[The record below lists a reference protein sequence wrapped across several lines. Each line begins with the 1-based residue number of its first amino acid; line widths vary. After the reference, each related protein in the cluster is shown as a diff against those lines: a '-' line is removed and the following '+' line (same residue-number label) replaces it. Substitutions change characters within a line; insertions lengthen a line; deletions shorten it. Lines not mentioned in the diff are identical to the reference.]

1 MDFLWILIAF
11 ICGFA
16 AKQVNLPPLIGYLAA
31 GFGLHAYGVQ
41 PHENLETLANIGI
54 TLMLFTIG
62 LKVNFNTLLKTSV
75 WASASLHMISWVIV
89 GTLLL
94 KAVALLGIHYFVDLD
109 WPALALI
116 SFALSFSSTV
126 CIVKLLED
134 KNEMKARHGKLAVG
148 ILVMQD
154 IVAVA
159 FLVIATGK
167 VPSLYAIG
175 LLFLLWPA
183 RPLLGHIL
191 NKSGHGEL
199 LPLIGIFLALGGYEL
214 FKLVN
219 MKGDLGALVIGLL
232 LSSHSKSV
240 ELAKSLLSFK
250 DIFLIGFF
258 LSIGFTAL
266 PTVDMIPALAAISF
280 ILIIKG
286 VLLFHI
292 LAAIG
297 VAGRNMFLGSMI
309 LTNYS
314 EFGLIVAA
322 LCVNN
327 GWLAT
332 DWLVIIALGVSISF
346 VFTSIFYDYAHTAY
360 AHTRNWVKHFER
372 EQPIPAYQEQL
383 KKAEVLIIG
392 MGRVGRSSYD
402 VLHSQLDDKVW
413 GVESDI
419 DKVRQHREAGRHIIL
434 GDAEDADFWETRE
447 LWHIK
452 LIMLAMP
459 SVNDISDITK
469 QLKLCGYKGHIAA
482 IARYEDEREKLI
494 DLGVDNVFN
503 YYVEAGTGF
512 AEESMQ
518 LLTQE
523 SSLQDSQ
530 LKDSSLQQS
539 PLTRL
544 QNR

>member
-11 ICGFA
+11 ICGFV
-16 AKQVNLPPLIGYLAA
+16 AKQINLPPLIGYLAA
-31 GFGLHAYGVQ
+31 GFGLHAFGVV
-41 PHENLETLANIGI
+41 PHANLETLANIGI

-62 LKVNFNTLLKTSV
+62 LKVNVNTLLKTSV
-75 WASASLHMISWVIV
+75 WAGTSLHMISWVIA

-94 KAVALLGIHYFVDLD
+94 KGFALLGIGYFADLD
-109 WPALALI
+109 WPEFALI

-167 VPSLYAIG
+167 IPSLYALA
-175 LLFLLWPA
+175 LLLLWPA
-183 RPLLGHIL
+183 RPLLSRIL
-191 NKSGHGEL
+191 NQSGHGEL
-199 LPLIGIFLALGGYEL
+199 LPLIGIFFAMGGYEL
-214 FKLVN
+214 FELVN
-219 MKGDLGALVIGLL
+219 MKGDLGALVVGLL
-232 LSSHSKSV
+232 LSQHPKSS

-250 DIFLIGFF
+250 DLFLIGFF
-258 LSIGFTAL
+258 LSIGFKAL
-266 PTVDMIPALAAISF
+266 PTVEMIPALAIVSF

-292 LAAIG
+292 LARLG

-322 LCVNN
+322 LCVQN
-327 GWLAT
+327 GWLST
-332 DWLVIIALGVSISF
+332 DWLVIIALAVSISF

-360 AHTRNWVKHFER
+360 AYARNWVKFFER
-372 EQPIPAYQEQL
+372 EQPVPAYQEQL
-383 KKAEVLIIG
+383 KSAEILIIG

-402 VLHSQLDDKVW
+402 VLHPKLGDKIW

-419 DKVRQHREAGRHIIL
+419 DKVRGHRTEGRHIIL

-459 SVNDISDITK
+459 SVTDISDITT
-469 QLKLCGYKGHIAA
+469 QLKLSGYKGHIAA
-482 IARYEDEREKLI
+482 IARYEDERDKLMAMGI
-494 DLGVDNVFN
+494 DNVFN

-512 AEESMQ
+512 AEESLQ
-518 LLTQE
+518 LLE
-523 SSLQDSQ
+523 QDNQAKSAI
-530 LKDSSLQQS
+530 
-539 PLTRL
+539 
-544 QNR
+544 

>member
-11 ICGFA
+11 ICGLV
-16 AKQVNLPPLIGYLAA
+16 AKQVNLPPLIGYLVA
-31 GFGLHAYGVQ
+31 GFSLHAYGVE
-41 PHENLETLANIGI
+41 PHANLETLANLGI

-75 WASASLHMISWVIV
+75 WAGTSLHMISWVV
-89 GTLLL
+89 VATLLL
-94 KAVALLGIHYFVDLD
+94 KGIALLGMNYFVDLN
-109 WPALALI
+109 WASLALI

-126 CIVKLLED
+126 CIVKLLEE

-159 FLVIATGK
+159 FLVIATGQM
-167 VPSLYAIG
+167 PSIYAFA
-175 LLFLLWPA
+175 LLLLWPA
-183 RPLLGHIL
+183 RPIL
-191 NKSGHGEL
+191 NRILNEAGHGEL
-199 LPLIGIFLALGGYEL
+199 MPLIGFFFAIGGYEL
-214 FKLVN
+214 FKFVD

-232 LSSHSKSV
+232 LSPHIKSA

-250 DIFLIGFF
+250 DMFLIGFF

-266 PTVDMIPALAAISF
+266 PTLEMIPALLIISS

-286 VLLFHI
+286 MLLFHI

-297 VAGRNMFLGSMI
+297 VSGRNMFLSSMV

-322 LCVNN
+322 LCVQN
-327 GWLAT
+327 GWLGKE
-332 DWLVIIALGVSISF
+332 WLVIIAIAVSISF

-360 AHTRNWVKHFER
+360 AYARRWVKYFER
-372 EQPIPAYQEQL
+372 PQPIPIYQEQL
-383 KKAEVLIIG
+383 KYAEILIIG

-402 VLHSQLDDKVW
+402 VLHAQLGDKVW

-419 DKVRQHREAGRHIIL
+419 DKVRRHREEGRHIIL

-459 SVNDISDITK
+459 SVNDITDITN
-469 QLKLCGYKGHIAA
+469 QLKISGYQGHIAA
-482 IARYEDEREKLI
+482 IARYEDEREMLKA
-494 DLGVDNVFN
+494 LGIDNVFN

-512 AEESMQ
+512 AEESLH
-518 LLTQE
+518 LLEQE
-523 SSLQDSQ
+523 SNI
-530 LKDSSLQQS
+530 K
-539 PLTRL
+539 PA
-544 QNR
+544 

>member
-11 ICGFA
+11 ICGYI
-16 AKQVNLPPLIGYLAA
+16 AKQINLPPLIGYLAA
-31 GFGLHAYGVQ
+31 GFGLHAYGVT
-41 PHENLETLANIGI
+41 PHANLDTLANIGI

-62 LKVNFNTLLKTSV
+62 LKVNFQTLLKTSV
-75 WASASLHMISWVIV
+75 WAGTSLHMISWVIV

-94 KAVALLGIHYFVDLD
+94 KGVALLGLNYFVDLE

-159 FLVIATGK
+159 FLVVATGK
-167 VPSLYAIG
+167 MPSLYAFALI
-175 LLFLLWPA
+175 LLWPA
-183 RPLLGHIL
+183 RPLLGRLL

-214 FKLVN
+214 FELVN
-219 MKGDLGALVIGLL
+219 MKGDLGALVVGLL
-232 LSSHSKSV
+232 LSQHTKSA

-250 DIFLIGFF
+250 DLFLIGFF

-266 PTVDMIPALAAISF
+266 PTIEMIPALAIVSF

-292 LAAIG
+292 LAALK
-297 VAGRNMFLGSMI
+297 VPGRNMFLGSMV

-322 LCVNN
+322 LCVQN
-327 GWLAT
+327 GWLEK
-332 DWLVIIALGVSISF
+332 DWLVIIALAVSLSF
-346 VFTSIFYDYAHTAY
+346 IFTSIFYDYAHTAY
-360 AHTRNWVKHFER
+360 AYARNWVKHFER
-372 EQPIPAYQEQL
+372 EQPIPKYQEQL
-383 KKAEVLIIG
+383 KSAEVLIIG

-402 VLHSQLDDKVW
+402 VLHAKLGDKIW

-419 DKVRQHREAGRHIIL
+419 DKVRRHREEGRHIIL

-452 LIMLAMP
+452 LVMLAMP
-459 SVNDISDITK
+459 SVTDISDITT
-469 QLKLCGYKGHIAA
+469 QLKLCGYQGHVAA
-482 IARYEDEREKLI
+482 IARYEDERETLV
-494 DLGVDNVFN
+494 DMGVDSVFN

-512 AEESMQ
+512 AEES
-518 LLTQE
+518 LHLIE
-523 SSLQDSQ
+523 GFADKLPKED
-530 LKDSSLQQS
+530 K
-539 PLTRL
+539 PA
-544 QNR
+544 

>member
-16 AKQVNLPPLIGYLAA
+16 AKQINLPPLIGYLAA

-41 PHENLETLANIGI
+41 PHENLETLANLGI

-62 LKVNFNTLLKTSV
+62 LKVNFHTLLKTSV
-75 WASASLHMISWVIV
+75 WAGTSLHMISWVIV
-89 GTLLL
+89 GTLML
-94 KAVALLGIHYFVDLD
+94 KGVALIGISYFVDLD
-109 WPALALI
+109 WSTLALI

-167 VPSLYAIG
+167 IPSLYAFA
-175 LLFLLWPA
+175 LLLLWPA
-183 RPLLGHIL
+183 RPLIGRIL
-191 NKSGHGEL
+191 NHSGHGEL

-214 FKLVN
+214 FQLVN

-232 LSSHSKSV
+232 LSQHAKAT
-240 ELAKSLLSFK
+240 ELSKSLLSFK

-266 PTVDMIPALAAISF
+266 PTLEMMPALAVVSF

-297 VAGRNMFLGSMI
+297 VAGRNMFLGSMV

-322 LCVNN
+322 LCVQND
-327 GWLAT
+327 WLER
-332 DWLVIIALGVSISF
+332 DWLVIIALAVSISF
-346 VFTSIFYDYAHTAY
+346 VFTSIFYNYAHTAY
-360 AHTRNWVKHFER
+360 AYARNWVKYFER

-383 KKAEVLIIG
+383 KSAEILIIG

-402 VLHSQLDDKVW
+402 VLHSQLDDRVW

-419 DKVRQHREAGRHIIL
+419 DKVRRHRDEGRHIIL

-459 SVNDISDITK
+459 SVTDISDITT

-482 IARYEDEREKLI
+482 IARYEDEREKLMAMGI
-494 DLGVDNVFN
+494 DNVFN

-512 AEESMQ
+512 AEESMH
-518 LLTQE
+518 LLE
-523 SSLQDSQ
+523 QDNQ
-530 LKDSSLQQS
+530 AKHAI
-539 PLTRL
+539 
-544 QNR
+544 

>member
-11 ICGFA
+11 ICGFI
-16 AKQVNLPPLIGYLAA
+16 AKQINLPPLIGYLAA
-31 GFGLHAYGVQ
+31 GFGLNAYGVT
-41 PHENLETLANIGI
+41 PHANLETLANIGI

-62 LKVNFNTLLKTSV
+62 LKVNAQSLLKTSV
-75 WASASLHMISWVIV
+75 WAGTSLHMLTWVIV
-89 GTLLL
+89 GALLL
-94 KAVALLGIHYFVDLD
+94 KGFALLGISYFVDLD

-134 KNEMKARHGKLAVG
+134 KSEMKTRHGKLAVG

-167 VPSLYAIG
+167 IPSLYALV
-175 LLFLLWPA
+175 LLLLWPA
-183 RPLLGHIL
+183 RPLLNRIL
-191 NKSGHGEL
+191 NMSGHGEL

-214 FKLVN
+214 FELVN
-219 MKGDLGALVIGLL
+219 MKGDLGALVVGLL
-232 LSSHSKSV
+232 LSQHTKSA

-250 DIFLIGFF
+250 DLFLIGFF
-258 LSIGFTAL
+258 LSIGFNAL
-266 PTVDMIPALAAISF
+266 PTFEMMPALAVVSF

-292 LAAIG
+292 LAALG
-297 VAGRNMFLGSMI
+297 VAGRNMFLGSML

-314 EFGLIVAA
+314 EFGLIVAT
-322 LCVNN
+322 LCVQN
-327 GWLAT
+327 GWLNK
-332 DWLVIIALGVSISF
+332 DWLVIIALAVSISF
-346 VFTSIFYDYAHTAY
+346 VFTSIFYNYAHTAY
-360 AHTRNWVKHFER
+360 AYARNWVKYFER

-383 KKAEVLIIG
+383 KSAEILIIG

-402 VLHSQLDDKVW
+402 VLHAQLDDKVW

-419 DKVRQHREAGRHIIL
+419 DKVRRHRDEGRHIIL

-459 SVNDISDITK
+459 SVTDIRDITT
-469 QLKLCGYKGHIAA
+469 QLKISGYTGHIAA
-482 IARYEDEREKLI
+482 IARYEDEREKLMAMGI
-494 DLGVDNVFN
+494 DNVFN

-512 AEESMQ
+512 AEESLQ
-518 LLTQE
+518 LLE
-523 SSLQDSQ
+523 QDSQ
-530 LKDSSLQQS
+530 TKRA
-539 PLTRL
+539 T
-544 QNR
+544 

>member
-11 ICGFA
+11 LCGFI
-16 AKQVNLPPLIGYLAA
+16 AKQINLPPLIGYLAA
-31 GFGLHAYGVQ
+31 GFGLHAFGVV
-41 PHENLETLANIGI
+41 PHANLETLANLGI

-62 LKVNFNTLLKTSV
+62 LKVNIQTLFKTSV
-75 WASASLHMISWVIV
+75 WAGTSLHMVSWVIV

-94 KAVALLGIHYFVDLD
+94 KGFALLGIGYFADLD
-109 WPALALI
+109 WPAFALI

-154 IVAVA
+154 IIAVA
-159 FLVIATGK
+159 FLVVATGK
-167 VPSLYAIG
+167 IPSLYALA
-175 LLFLLWPA
+175 LLLLWPA
-183 RPLLGHIL
+183 RPLLSRVL
-191 NKSGHGEL
+191 NQSGHGEL
-199 LPLIGIFLALGGYEL
+199 LPLIGIFFAMGGYEL
-214 FKLVN
+214 FKLVD

-232 LSSHSKSV
+232 LSQHAKAS

-250 DIFLIGFF
+250 DLFLIGFF

-266 PTVDMIPALAAISF
+266 PTVEMIPALAVVSF

-292 LAAIG
+292 LAALG
-297 VAGRNMFLGSMI
+297 VAGRNMFLGSMV

-322 LCVNN
+322 LCVQN
-327 GWLAT
+327 GWLDK
-332 DWLVIIALGVSISF
+332 DWLVIIALAVSISF

-360 AHTRNWVKHFER
+360 AYARNWVKYFER
-372 EQPIPAYQEQL
+372 EQPTPAYQEQL
-383 KKAEVLIIG
+383 KSAEVLIVG
-392 MGRVGRSSYD
+392 MGRVGLSSYD
-402 VLHSQLDDKVW
+402 FLKAELGDKVW
-413 GVESDI
+413 GVESDL
-419 DKVRQHREAGRHIIL
+419 DKVRLHHDEGRRIIF
-434 GDAEDADFWETRE
+434 GDAEDADFWETSE

-459 SVNDISDITK
+459 SVNDISDITN
-469 QLKLCGYKGHIAA
+469 QLKLRGYQGHIAA
-482 IARYEDEREKLI
+482 IARYEDEREELMA
-494 DLGVDNVFN
+494 LGIDNVFN

-512 AEESMQ
+512 AEESLA
-518 LLTQE
+518 LL
-523 SSLQDSQ
+523 DST
-530 LKDSSLQQS
+530 
-539 PLTRL
+539 PHIRPI
-544 QNR
+544 